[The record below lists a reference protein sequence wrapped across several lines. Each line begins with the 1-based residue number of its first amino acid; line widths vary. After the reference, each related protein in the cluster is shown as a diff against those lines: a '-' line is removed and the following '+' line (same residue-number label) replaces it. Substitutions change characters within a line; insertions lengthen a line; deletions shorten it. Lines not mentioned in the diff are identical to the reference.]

1 MATLTQ
7 QQPIISPPD
16 SGDELDFGGTKAFH
30 RAKSSETD
38 GVFSVLELV
47 SEPGSGVALHVHDNE
62 DELVFVT
69 QGEIEVTLGDQTMRA
84 SKGVMALLPRG
95 IPHGFTNVGAIP
107 SRLQVV
113 ILPGNFDNY
122 FVESHN
128 LSLGGEP
135 DPERVEELSREYG
148 IRYL

>member
-1 MATLTQ
+1 MATITQ
-7 QQPIISPPD
+7 QQPIISSPD

-84 SKGVMALLPRG
+84 SKALWHYFQEAFLMGLPTLA
-95 IPHGFTNVGAIP
+95 P
-107 SRLQVV
+107 
-113 ILPGNFDNY
+113 Y
-122 FVESHN
+122 
-128 LSLGGEP
+128 
-135 DPERVEELSREYG
+135 RVDCK
-148 IRYL
+148 